1 MLGHLAE
8 LKTMG
13 CARIIADLSHC
24 GAMSARGKQAL
35 AALVVDQLLPETTRF
50 NYQRGLA

>member
-1 MLGHLAE
+1 
-8 LKTMG
+8 MG

-24 GAMSARGKQAL
+24 GAMSARGQQVLVAL
-35 AALVVDQLLPETTRF
+35 AADQPLPETTNF